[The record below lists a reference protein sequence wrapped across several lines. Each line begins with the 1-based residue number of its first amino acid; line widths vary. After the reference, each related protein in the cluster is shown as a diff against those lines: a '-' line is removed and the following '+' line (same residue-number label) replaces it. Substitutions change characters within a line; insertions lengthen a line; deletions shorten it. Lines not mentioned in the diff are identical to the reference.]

1 MSERSVSRQQQ
12 QKQWYDVLAP
22 EQFDRAELGETVADE
37 PDKVLGRTIETTLGD
52 IRNDASENNTKLE
65 FRITEVASDSA
76 YTEFIKHELTRDYL
90 RSLVRRGSSKVEA
103 YITVLTTDDYRIQVQ
118 PVALTTK
125 QADAS
130 QKKAIRRTMIDLV
143 EEAGAERTFED
154 LLDSIVE
161 GRLSSA
167 IYSEAKTVYPLR
179 RVEVAKALAAR
190 EAELDTRVHCLVY
203 GAEEVGLVG
212 STHDAGVR
220 DHDAIKAIVNNDGAA
235 RGRTLKLYT
244 HGFDDLADAAATV
257 GDRFDHPINTV
268 PRLGPHSDHWPYVQR
283 GVPGYHVMS
292 ETGTEGRGWGHTF
305 ADTLDKL
312 EKRDLRE
319 QAILLAE
326 LAVEL
331 ADDETAVGRREP
343 EAIAAQ
349 LEDEDLAEGMKVI
362 GDWPY

>member
-52 IRNDASENNTKLE
+52 IRNDAGENNTKLE

-143 EEAGAERTFED
+143 EEAGAERTFAD

-167 IYSEAKTVYPLR
+167 IYNEAKTVYPLR
-179 RVEVAKALAAR
+179 RVEVAKATLEAR
-190 EAELDTRVHCLVY
+190 P
-203 GAEEVGLVG
+203 EEV
-212 STHDAGVR
+212 
-220 DHDAIKAIVNNDGAA
+220 AA
-235 RGRTLKLYT
+235 E
-244 HGFDDLADAAATV
+244 
-257 GDRFDHPINTV
+257 
-268 PRLGPHSDHWPYVQR
+268 Q
-283 GVPGYHVMS
+283 
-292 ETGTEGRGWGHTF
+292 ETSV
-305 ADTLDKL
+305 D
-312 EKRDLRE
+312 
-319 QAILLAE
+319 
-326 LAVEL
+326 V
-331 ADDETAVGRREP
+331 DE
-343 EAIAAQ
+343 
-349 LEDEDLAEGMKVI
+349 
-362 GDWPY
+362 